1 MLSEAVVL
9 PGYMVCTGGSAGSS
23 AAPAGVSTAALWMR
37 RGRWQCRQHLRQWRW
52 VLGGAVWAARVAV
65 VGRTLADGA
74 HMPTLQQRSR
84 PKHACAHAER
94 GTQAS
99 NLKFLAE
106 ILSSRRLK
114 PSALVPA
121 TSHLLNI
128 MSVSTIRML
137 AGFGQPYMR
146 GPSPPSARLKLSF
159 LATVSTLQARRL
171 NSRPVEKH
179 RYWFQDS
186 TEIRKLHFPLSY

>member
-1 MLSEAVVL
+1 
-9 PGYMVCTGGSAGSS
+9 
-23 AAPAGVSTAALWMR
+23 MR
-37 RGRWQCRQHLRQWRW
+37 
-52 VLGGAVWAARVAV
+52 ARRA
-65 VGRTLADGA
+65 R
-74 HMPTLQQRSR
+74 
-84 PKHACAHAER
+84 HASIKPEYPR
-94 GTQAS
+94 
-99 NLKFLAE
+99 E

-171 NSRPVEKH
+171 KLEASVEIEKRDPSLRSKSAQVFQSDEAQVCASNQRPGRFSAPPPGFSVN
-179 RYWFQDS
+179 RGS
-186 TEIRKLHFPLSY
+186 ICACSIV